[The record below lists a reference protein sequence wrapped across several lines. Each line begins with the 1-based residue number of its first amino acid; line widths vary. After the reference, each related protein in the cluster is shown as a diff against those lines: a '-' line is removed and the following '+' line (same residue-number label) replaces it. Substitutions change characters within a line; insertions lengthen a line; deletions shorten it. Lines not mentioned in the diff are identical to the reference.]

1 MFKYIIKRIVNYV
14 IMLFVA
20 VSMTYFLASAFMDP
34 RSNYMSRNPHPPIA
48 SINRSL
54 DLANI
59 NDQTPVVIR
68 YFRWLKGILTQWNW
82 GLSPDQSP
90 VAPAIASRIS
100 ASLQLVTLATVLSIL
115 FGVSIGVYT
124 AIRQYKWQDRVL
136 NTTATF
142 FLVVPAAVMG
152 LMVVL
157 LAINFNNIVGSRAF
171 YVTGLHSYQGSNPVL
186 WVFDYLQHLILPTIV
201 MTIPGMVGY
210 HLTQRTYLL
219 DTMNA
224 DYVRTA
230 RAKGLTLNAA
240 IRRHA
245 LRTSLIPTA
254 VDVAFSIAGVFTG
267 AVITENVFTGA
278 VITENVFAINGLGM
292 YFTQT
297 IANNDINGA
306 VAVAAFGGVC
316 TLTGA
321 LLADIFSAWL
331 DPRIRLS

>member
-1 MFKYIIKRIVNYV
+1 MLKYIVKRIANYIV
-14 IMLFVA
+14 MLFVA

-34 RSNYMSRNPHPPIA
+34 RSNYMSRHPHPPIA

-54 DLANI
+54 DNANI
-59 NDQTPVVIR
+59 NDQTPVILR
-68 YFRWLKGILTQWNW
+68 YLRWLKNIVTRWDW

-90 VAPAIASRIS
+90 VGPAIATRIG
-100 ASLQLVTLATVLSIL
+100 ASLQLVTLATIL
-115 FGVSIGVYT
+115 AIILGVSLGVYT
-124 AIRQYKWQDRVL
+124 AIRQYQWQDRVL
-136 NTTATF
+136 NATATF
-142 FLVVPAAVMG
+142 FLVIPAAVMG

-157 LAINFNNIVGSRAF
+157 LAININNLAGVRAF

-186 WVFDYLQHLILPTIV
+186 WVLDYLQHLILPTIV

-230 RAKGLTLNAA
+230 RAKGLPLNIA

-267 AVITENVFTGA
+267 AVITENVF
-278 VITENVFAINGLGM
+278 AINGLGM

-297 IANNDINGA
+297 INQNDINGA

>member
-1 MFKYIIKRIVNYV
+1 MLKFIAKRLANYV
-14 IMLFVA
+14 VMLFVA
-20 VSMTYFLASAFMDP
+20 ISCTYFLASGFMRP
-34 RSNYMSRNPHPPIA
+34 RSNYESRTPRPPAA

-59 NDQTPVVIR
+59 NDHTNIFTR
-68 YFRWLKGILTQWNW
+68 YWRWLTGVVTRWDW
-82 GLSPDQSP
+82 GLSPDLGSVNGALAP
-90 VAPAIASRIS
+90 RIVASTE
-100 ASLQLVTLATVLSIL
+100 LVTIATVLSIVL
-115 FGVSIGVYT
+115 GVALGIYT
-124 AIRQYKWQDRVL
+124 AQRQYKWQDRVL

-267 AVITENVFTGA
+267 AVITENVF
-278 VITENVFAINGLGM
+278 AINGLGM

-316 TLTGA
+316 TLSGA

>member
-142 FLVVPAAVMG
+142 FLVVPPSWG
-152 LMVVL
+152 
-157 LAINFNNIVGSRAF
+157 
-171 YVTGLHSYQGSNPVL
+171 
-186 WVFDYLQHLILPTIV
+186 
-201 MTIPGMVGY
+201 
-210 HLTQRTYLL
+210 
-219 DTMNA
+219 
-224 DYVRTA
+224 
-230 RAKGLTLNAA
+230 
-240 IRRHA
+240 
-245 LRTSLIPTA
+245 
-254 VDVAFSIAGVFTG
+254 
-267 AVITENVFTGA
+267 
-278 VITENVFAINGLGM
+278 
-292 YFTQT
+292 
-297 IANNDINGA
+297 
-306 VAVAAFGGVC
+306 
-316 TLTGA
+316 
-321 LLADIFSAWL
+321 
-331 DPRIRLS
+331 

>member
-1 MFKYIIKRIVNYV
+1 MIKYIVKRIVNYV
-14 IMLFVA
+14 VMLFIA
-20 VSMTYFLASAFMDP
+20 VSLTYFLASAFMDP
-34 RSNYMSRNPHPPIA
+34 RSNYMSRHPHPPIA

-54 DLANI
+54 TLANI
-59 NDQTPVVIR
+59 NDQTPVIIR
-68 YFRWLKGILTQWNW
+68 YGRWLKNIVTRWDW

-90 VAPAIASRIS
+90 VGPAIAARIG
-100 ASLQLVTLATVLSIL
+100 ASVQLVTLATVLGVV

-124 AIRQYKWQDRVL
+124 AIRQYKWQDRAL
-136 NTTATF
+136 NTVATF
-142 FLVVPAAVMG
+142 FLVIPTAVLG
-152 LMVVL
+152 LLVVL
-157 LAINFNNIVGSRAF
+157 LAISFNKSTGSRIF
-171 YVTGLHSYQGSNPVL
+171 YVTGLHSYTGSNPFL
-186 WVFDYLQHLILPTIV
+186 WFLDFVQHLILPTIV
-201 MTIPGMVGY
+201 LTIPGMVSY

-230 RAKGLTLNAA
+230 RAKGLPLNVA

-254 VDVAFSIAGVFTG
+254 VDVAFSIASVFTG
-267 AVITENVFTGA
+267 AVITET
-278 VITENVFAINGLGM
+278 VFAINGVGS
-292 YFTQT
+292 YFVQA
-297 IANNDINGA
+297 ISQNDINGS
-306 VAVAAFGGVC
+306 VAVTAFGGVC

>member
-1 MFKYIIKRIVNYV
+1 
-14 IMLFVA
+14 
-20 VSMTYFLASAFMDP
+20 MTLP
-34 RSNYMSRNPHPPIA
+34 E
-48 SINRSL
+48 
-54 DLANI
+54 
-59 NDQTPVVIR
+59 
-68 YFRWLKGILTQWNW
+68 
-82 GLSPDQSP
+82 
-90 VAPAIASRIS
+90 
-100 ASLQLVTLATVLSIL
+100 
-115 FGVSIGVYT
+115 
-124 AIRQYKWQDRVL
+124 
-136 NTTATF
+136 
-142 FLVVPAAVMG
+142 
-152 LMVVL
+152 
-157 LAINFNNIVGSRAF
+157 
-171 YVTGLHSYQGSNPVL
+171 
-186 WVFDYLQHLILPTIV
+186 HLILPTIV

-267 AVITENVFTGA
+267 AVITENVF
-278 VITENVFAINGLGM
+278 AINGLGM

-316 TLTGA
+316 TLSGA

>member
-1 MFKYIIKRIVNYV
+1 MIKYIIKRVINYIV
-14 IMLFVA
+14 MLFVA
-20 VSMTYFLASAFMDP
+20 TSMTYFLASALMDP
-34 RSNYMSRNPHPPIA
+34 RSNYISRNPRPPIS

-59 NDQTPVVIR
+59 NDQTPVLVR
-68 YFRWLKGILTQWNW
+68 YWRWLTGIVTRWDW
-82 GLSPDQSP
+82 GLSPNQAP
-90 VAPAIASRIS
+90 VGPAVASRIS
-100 ASLQLVTLATVLSIL
+100 ASLQLVTLATIL
-115 FGVSIGVYT
+115 GIIFGVSLGVYT

-136 NTTATF
+136 NGLSTF

-152 LMVVL
+152 LMVAM
-157 LAINFNNIVGSRAF
+157 LAIMLNSNVGARIF
-171 YVTGLHSYQGSNPVL
+171 YVTGLHSYQGDNPIM
-186 WVFDYLQHLILPTIV
+186 WFIDFLQHLILPTIV
-201 MTIPGMVGY
+201 ITIPGMVSY

-230 RAKGLTLNAA
+230 RAKGLPLNLA

-254 VDVAFSIAGVFTG
+254 VNVAFSIAS
-267 AVITENVFTGA
+267 VFTGA
-278 VITENVFAINGLGM
+278 VITENVFAINGLGR
-292 YFTQT
+292 YFTET
-297 IANNDINGA
+297 IANNDINGS

>member
-1 MFKYIIKRIVNYV
+1 M
-14 IMLFVA
+14 
-20 VSMTYFLASAFMDP
+20 
-34 RSNYMSRNPHPPIA
+34 
-48 SINRSL
+48 
-54 DLANI
+54 
-59 NDQTPVVIR
+59 
-68 YFRWLKGILTQWNW
+68 
-82 GLSPDQSP
+82 
-90 VAPAIASRIS
+90 
-100 ASLQLVTLATVLSIL
+100 TLATVLSII

-136 NTTATF
+136 NATATF

-157 LAINFNNIVGSRAF
+157 LAINFNNIVGNRVF

-186 WVFDYLQHLILPTIV
+186 WLLDYLQHLILPTIV

-230 RAKGLTLNAA
+230 RAKGLTLNAD

-267 AVITENVFTGA
+267 AVITENVF
-278 VITENVFAINGLGM
+278 VINGLGM

>member
-1 MFKYIIKRIVNYV
+1 MIKYIVKRIANYV
-14 IMLFVA
+14 VMLFIA
-20 VSMTYFLASAFMDP
+20 VSLTYFLASAFMDP
-34 RSNYMSRNPHPPIA
+34 RSNYMSRHPHPPIA

-54 DLANI
+54 TLANI
-59 NDQTPVVIR
+59 NDQTPVIIR
-68 YFRWLKGILTQWNW
+68 YGRWLKSIVTRWDW

-90 VAPAIASRIS
+90 VGPAIAARIG
-100 ASLQLVTLATVLSIL
+100 ASVQLVTLATVLGVV

-124 AIRQYKWQDRVL
+124 AIRQYKWQDRAL
-136 NTTATF
+136 NTVATF
-142 FLVVPAAVMG
+142 FLVIPTAVLG
-152 LMVVL
+152 LLVVL
-157 LAINFNNIVGSRAF
+157 LAISFNKSTGSRIF
-171 YVTGLHSYQGSNPVL
+171 YVTGLHSYTGSNPFL
-186 WVFDYLQHLILPTIV
+186 WFLDFAQHLILPTIV
-201 MTIPGMVGY
+201 LTIPGMVSY

-230 RAKGLTLNAA
+230 RAKGLPLNVA

-254 VDVAFSIAGVFTG
+254 VDVAFSIASVFTG
-267 AVITENVFTGA
+267 AVITET
-278 VITENVFAINGLGM
+278 VFAINGVGS
-292 YFTQT
+292 YFVQA
-297 IANNDINGA
+297 ISQNDINGS
-306 VAVAAFGGVC
+306 VAVTAFGGVC